1 MSHLNYNHLYYFWHV
16 YKQGS
21 VVGAA
26 EALYLTPQTIT
37 GQIKALEERL
47 QGKLFKRKG
56 RGIEP
61 SELGELVFRYADKMF
76 TLSQEML
83 DIVNYR
89 KESNLLFDVGVADAL
104 SKRLV
109 SGVLDA
115 AVVED
120 EQIHLRCF
128 ESTHE
133 MLLEQ
138 LSQHKLDMIIS
149 DCPIDSTQQEGL
161 FSVKIG
167 ECGVS
172 FWCINPPPEK
182 PFPAC
187 LEERRL
193 LVPGRR
199 SMLGR
204 KLGEL
209 VFRYAD
215 KMFTLSQEMLDIVN
229 YRKESNLLFD
239 VGVADALSKRLV
251 SGVLDAAV
259 VEDEQIHLR
268 CFESTHE
275 MLLEQLSQHKLD
287 MIISDCP
294 IDSTQQEGLFSV
306 KIGECGVSFW
316 CINPPPEKPFP
327 ACLEERR
334 LLVPGR
340 RSMLGRKLLNW
351 FNSQGLNVEIL
362 GEFDDAALMK
372 AFGEAHNAIFVAPT
386 LYAHDLYSDDKIT
399 EIGRVDNVMEEY
411 HAIFAE
417 RMIQHPAVQ
426 RICNRDYSALF
437 TPPAI

>member
-1 MSHLNYNHLYYFWHV
+1 MDCLSGSEKHMSHINYNHLYYFWHV
-16 YKQGS
+16 CKEGS

-26 EALYLTPQTIT
+26 EVLYLTPQTIT

-47 QGKLFKRKG
+47 QGKLFRRQG
-56 RGIEP
+56 RGLVP
-61 SELGELVFRYADKMF
+61 SELGQLVFRYADRMF

-89 KESNLLFDVGVADAL
+89 KESSLLFDVGIADAL

-167 ECGVS
+167 ECGIS
-172 FWCINPPPEK
+172 FWSQNPLPDL

-187 LEERRL
+187 LETRRL
-193 LVPGRR
+193 LIPGRR

-204 KLGEL
+204 K
-209 VFRYAD
+209 
-215 KMFTLSQEMLDIVN
+215 I
-229 YRKESNLLFD
+229 
-239 VGVADALSKRLV
+239 
-251 SGVLDAAV
+251 
-259 VEDEQIHLR
+259 
-268 CFESTHE
+268 
-275 MLLEQLSQHKLD
+275 
-287 MIISDCP
+287 
-294 IDSTQQEGLFSV
+294 
-306 KIGECGVSFW
+306 
-316 CINPPPEKPFP
+316 
-327 ACLEERR
+327 
-334 LLVPGR
+334 
-340 RSMLGRKLLNW
+340 LNW
-351 FNSQGLNVEIL
+351 INTQGLKVEIL

-372 AFGEAHNAIFVAPT
+372 AFGAAHNAIFVAPT
-386 LYAHDLYSDDKIT
+386 LYGQDIYNDENIV
-399 EIGRVDNVMEEY
+399 EIGRIENVMEEY

-426 RICNRDYSALF
+426 RVCNRDYSALF
-437 TPPAI
+437 KEA

>member
-1 MSHLNYNHLYYFWHV
+1 MSHINYNHLYYFWQV
-16 YKQGS
+16 CKEGS

-56 RGIEP
+56 RGLEP
-61 SELGELVFRYADKMF
+61 SELGQLVFRYADRMF

-83 DIVNYR
+83 DIINYR
-89 KESNLLFDVGVADAL
+89 KESHLLFDVGVADAL

-149 DCPIDSTQQEGL
+149 DCPIDSTQQAGL

-167 ECGVS
+167 ECSVS
-172 FWCINPPPEK
+172 FWCQSPAPIK

-193 LVPGRR
+193 L
-199 SMLGR
+199 
-204 KLGEL
+204 
-209 VFRYAD
+209 
-215 KMFTLSQEMLDIVN
+215 I
-229 YRKESNLLFD
+229 
-239 VGVADALSKRLV
+239 
-251 SGVLDAAV
+251 
-259 VEDEQIHLR
+259 
-268 CFESTHE
+268 
-275 MLLEQLSQHKLD
+275 
-287 MIISDCP
+287 
-294 IDSTQQEGLFSV
+294 
-306 KIGECGVSFW
+306 
-316 CINPPPEKPFP
+316 
-327 ACLEERR
+327 
-334 LLVPGR
+334 PGR

-351 FNSQGLNVEIL
+351 IHSQGLKVEIL

-372 AFGEAHNAIFVAPT
+372 AFGAAHNAVWLHRSANW
-386 LYAHDLYSDDKIT
+386 L
-399 EIGRVDNVMEEY
+399 
-411 HAIFAE
+411 
-417 RMIQHPAVQ
+417 
-426 RICNRDYSALF
+426 NRRWLSLC
-437 TPPAI
+437 